1 MNLRFNDDKLEEYV
15 KRTGLGS
22 EHLSEQIRARS
33 ATDGQSPG
41 SKKGQPGQTAAGEMN
56 KTEARYYRDELWPL
70 MAAEEI
76 IKIRFEEE
84 KFKLGNRLYYTP
96 DFGVVWHP
104 DLAMKKTYIEIKG
117 GFIREKSVI
126 KFKAAASKFPEYS
139 WQLWRWKTGE
149 GWKRLFDL

>member
-84 KFKLGNRLYYTP
+84 KFKLGNRLY
-96 DFGVVWHP
+96 
-104 DLAMKKTYIEIKG
+104 
-117 GFIREKSVI
+117 
-126 KFKAAASKFPEYS
+126 
-139 WQLWRWKTGE
+139 
-149 GWKRLFDL
+149 